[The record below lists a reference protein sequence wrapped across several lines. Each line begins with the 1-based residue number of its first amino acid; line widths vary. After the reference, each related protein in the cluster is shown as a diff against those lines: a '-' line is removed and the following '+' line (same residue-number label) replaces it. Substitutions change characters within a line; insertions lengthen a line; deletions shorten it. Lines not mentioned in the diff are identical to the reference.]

1 MHGDGRLSVEAPA
14 LVTGA
19 TGFIG
24 GHLAERLAADGVPV
38 TGTGRRIDEARW
50 LEDEGVRLRRADLL
64 DRDAVRELV
73 SGQDV
78 VFHAAGWLYGDPEQ
92 ARPVNVEATA
102 DLVRICAE
110 ERVRRVVHV
119 STLAA
124 YRRPDSPADLPID
137 ESQPLAPDAGGAYR
151 RTKAEGEMRA
161 RSVAAE
167 RGLELTVAR
176 PGMVFGPRAATWTV
190 GMCRAVCGGERVL
203 IGDGGGHFHP
213 LYVDDLMDALLA
225 CAASPRAAGEAYN
238 FCQEPVTFRAYLS
251 EYGELCGR
259 EPKALPIWVA
269 RLMVAAN
276 GLPGVDLPLDETWLE
291 LATNRLRFSTK
302 KARREL
308 RWTPRVG
315 YEQGMERTRE
325 WLRSAGH
332 V

>member
-1 MHGDGRLSVEAPA
+1 MHGGDRIPVGAPA

-24 GHLAERLAADGVPV
+24 GHLARRLAAEGMSV
-38 TGTGRRIDEARW
+38 TGTGRRIGDARW
-50 LEDEGVRLRRADLL
+50 LEGEDVRLRRADLL
-64 DRDAVRELV
+64 DRKAMRELV
-73 SGQDV
+73 SGQEF

-119 STLAA
+119 STLGA
-124 YRRPDSPADLPID
+124 YRRPDSSGDLPI
-137 ESQPLAPDAGGAYR
+137 EETHPLAPDDGGLYQ
-151 RTKAEGEMRA
+151 RTKAEGELRA
-161 RSVAAE
+161 RAVAGE

-176 PGMVFGPRAATWTV
+176 PGMVFGPRSGTWTV
-190 GMCRAVCGGERVL
+190 GMYRAVCGGKRIL
-203 IGDGGGHFHP
+203 IGDGEGHFHA
-213 LYVDDLMDALLA
+213 LYVNDLADALVA
-225 CAASPRAAGEAYN
+225 CATVGEAAGEAYN

-259 EPKALPIWVA
+259 EPRSMPVWVA
-269 RLMVAAN
+269 RLLVAA
-276 GLPGVDLPLDETWLE
+276 GRLPGVNVPLDETWLN
-291 LATNRLRFSTK
+291 LATNRLRFSTE

-308 RWTPRVG
+308 GWTPRVG
-315 YEQGMERTRE
+315 YERGLERTKE
-325 WLRSAGH
+325 WLRAEGH